1 MDWRRAT
8 EVASAIAAR
17 WTTERGPGGAILLFD
32 ADNIRAETCGGLAS
46 LELDVAFTAETA
58 TRYASISK
66 HFLAALVLRLCDTG
80 FLSLDDV
87 LGAHLPGLLPALAA
101 VPLGRA
107 LDMTSGLPDL
117 METQWLLGVPWTAG
131 LDRHAL
137 LRFACR
143 LDALNYP
150 SGSEISYT
158 NTGYRLIEA
167 ALALKSQP
175 VNAALHQHF
184 FEPLAL
190 LIRLAEDETEP
201 MPGLATGYWRNETGW
216 RRGRYGLN
224 FSASGGL
231 AGSARDLV
239 AWLQALLGDRPPAEG
254 LFARLGAR
262 RLLTDGRRTGYGL
275 GLARTLLGDEIAI
288 GHGGSLPG
296 YKNDFILLPEHGAGV
311 VVLSNREDTNAAD
324 VARAVLAGLIG
335 AALPSPATDLL
346 PNGLFVTDEGPYWI
360 EHDAGKLTFLGAMTD
375 LFAAEEGWAVSAS
388 AHYPIRL
395 RSDANGI
402 NSAIEGEIGH
412 VARRFHKVAP
422 DAALTAAWEGI
433 WHCAAHD
440 AHFIITRDGD
450 AWRMISGTGP
460 LHASRKLLPLD
471 ANRALTSRADGPW
484 RQRACLWLE
493 PDGDTIR
500 LVSHRSRMLRFSR
513 ATTPRPLFAGE
524 VGERSKTGEGRAAR
538 PSPAALRA

>member
-1 MDWRRAT
+1 MDWHRAT
-8 EVASAIAAR
+8 AVASGIAAR
-17 WTTERGPGGAILLFD
+17 WTTEGGPGGAILLFD
-32 ADNIRAETCGGLAS
+32 ADEIRAEACGGLAS
-46 LELDVAFTAETA
+46 LELGVAFTAETA

-66 HFLAALVLRLCDTG
+66 HFFGALVLRLCDAG
-80 FLSLDDV
+80 VLALDDA
-87 LGAHLPGLLPALAA
+87 LGAHLPGLSPALAA
-101 VPLGRA
+101 VTLGRA
-107 LDMTSGLPDL
+107 LDMTSGLPDV

-143 LDALNYP
+143 LDALNYQP
-150 SGSEISYT
+150 GSEISYT

-167 ALALKSQP
+167 ALALQSQP

-184 FEPLAL
+184 FAPLAL
-190 LIRLAEDETEP
+190 SIRLTEDETEP
-201 MPGLATGYWRNETGW
+201 VPGLATGYWRNETGW

-239 AWLQALLGDRPPAEG
+239 VWLQALLGDHPPAEG
-254 LFARLGAR
+254 LLARLGAR
-262 RLLTDGRRTGYGL
+262 RHLADGRPTGYGI
-275 GLARTLLGDEIAI
+275 GLARSLLQGEIAI

-311 VVLSNREDTNAAD
+311 AVLSNCEDTDAGG
-324 VARAVLAGLIG
+324 VALAVLAALTG
-335 AALPSPATDLL
+335 ARPTRPATDLL
-346 PNGLFVTDEGPYWI
+346 PNGLFVADEGPFWI
-360 EHDAGKLTFLGAMTD
+360 EHDAGKLTFLGGVAD
-375 LFAAEEGWAVSAS
+375 LFVAEDGWAVSDS

-395 RSDANGI
+395 RADGPLVNDQIS
-402 NSAIEGEIGH
+402 SAIEGEIGH
-412 VARRFHKVAP
+412 VARRFHPVAP
-422 DAALTAAWEGI
+422 HATLTAAWEGS
-433 WHCAAHD
+433 WHCPAHD
-440 AHFIITRDGD
+440 SRFAIARDGEV
-450 AWRMISGTGP
+450 WHMISGTGP

-471 ANRALTSRADGPW
+471 ALRALTSRADGPW

-513 ATTPRPLFAGE
+513 
-524 VGERSKTGEGRAAR
+524 V
-538 PSPAALRA
+538 